1 MLKSFIDWVKK
12 VHGVRLLTA
21 DAFAIDHAL
30 LNKLPQHY
38 EAELTSWAQSM
49 GELFQAIKM
58 EKAVVGTLL
67 AAIIAVAAFNIIASL
82 VLMVGEKRADI
93 AVLRTL
99 GASSSLVS
107 KIFVVQ
113 GCAVGIAGVFVGVV
127 AGCLTAYFI
136 GDILHWFEQ
145 LMGFYVFDPNVYFI
159 SKLPSH
165 LLWQDVVVV
174 STLGIL
180 FSVMAT
186 LYPSFRA
193 GKILPA
199 EALRY
204 EP

>member
-1 MLKSFIDWVKK
+1 M
-12 VHGVRLLTA
+12 
-21 DAFAIDHAL
+21 
-30 LNKLPQHY
+30 
-38 EAELTSWAQSM
+38 
-49 GELFQAIKM
+49 
-58 EKAVVGTLL
+58 
-67 AAIIAVAAFNIIASL
+67 
-82 VLMVGEKRADI
+82 
-93 AVLRTL
+93 
-99 GASSSLVS
+99 
-107 KIFVVQ
+107 
-113 GCAVGIAGVFVGVV
+113 V